1 MGAVSPRLVGGATL
15 SAIQMAKSAMAN
27 ATARTITTSTR
38 CRMSKPGMD
47 RDSLTLTARGCALR
61 LYNFASTDP

>member
-47 RDSLTLTARGCALR
+47 REQPNTHRER
-61 LYNFASTDP
+61 VRVKVV